1 MTQTKVAMAETSPR
15 MRKRDKLKQKL
26 GFGQS
31 SHDEAP
37 RSVFMVA
44 SSVRPAPQAPSAPVH
59 SSSAGSNAVDKNA
72 GNTGSDTL
80 SYKVSTTDSVAES
93 STREPEDL
101 PIEQVAAPRS
111 SSTITDVV
119 PSSALAHDTAC
130 SINSSAPILPPCTK
144 TPQPRD
150 LWKDALQKLSS
161 GDQEAVGG
169 LEISLSAQKPFSET
183 MQELLDLT
191 TKVQDKC
198 QSKSYKFSFKGKE
211 IIMRDVAGK
220 IIFWLNKFKE
230 VGDVAVNF
238 DPVHASLPWAGVRF
252 LLQVC

>member
-1 MTQTKVAMAETSPR
+1 MAEISPR
-15 MRKRDKLKQKL
+15 IRKRDKLKQKL
-26 GFGQS
+26 GFGRS
-31 SHDEAP
+31 SSDEAP
-37 RSVFMVA
+37 RSPYRVT
-44 SSVRPAPQAPSAPVH
+44 SSVGPATPAPSASVQPGL
-59 SSSAGSNAVDKNA
+59 AGSNAVDKTA
-72 GNTGSDTL
+72 GNTGLDIL
-80 SYKVSTTDSVAES
+80 SYGVATTDSLTKS
-93 STREPEDL
+93 STREPRGL
-101 PIEQVAAPRS
+101 SIEQVAVPQSLSAK
-111 SSTITDVV
+111 TDVV
-119 PSSALAHDTAC
+119 PSSALAYDTAC
-130 SINSSAPILPPCTK
+130 PINSSPPILPLCTK

-161 GDQEAVGG
+161 GDQEAVGE
-169 LEISLSAQKPFSET
+169 LKISLSAQKQFSE
-183 MQELLDLT
+183 MIEELLDLT

-198 QSKSYKFSFKGKE
+198 QSKSYKFPFKGKE

>member
-1 MTQTKVAMAETSPR
+1 MAENSARIRT
-15 MRKRDKLKQKL
+15 RDKLKQKL
-26 GFGQS
+26 GFGRS
-31 SHDEAP
+31 SSDEAP
-37 RSVFMVA
+37 RSSVMGF
-44 SSVRPAPQAPSAPVH
+44 SSVGPAPPAPSAPVH
-59 SSSAGSNAVDKNA
+59 SSSADSNAVDKN
-72 GNTGSDTL
+72 TLDTSSDTL
-80 SYKVSTTDSVAES
+80 SYEVSTTDSVTKS
-93 STREPEDL
+93 STRELQDL
-101 PIEQVAAPRS
+101 SIEQIAAPRS
-111 SSTITDVV
+111 SSTNTDVV
-119 PSSALAHDTAC
+119 PSSALAYDTAC
-130 SINSSAPILPPCTK
+130 SLNSSPPILPPCTK

-161 GDQEAVGG
+161 GDQEAVGE
-169 LEISLSAQKPFSET
+169 LEISLSAQKLFSEKI
-183 MQELLDLT
+183 QELLDLT
-191 TKVQDKC
+191 RKVQDKC

>member
-1 MTQTKVAMAETSPR
+1 MAEISPR
-15 MRKRDKLKQKL
+15 IRKRDKLKQKL
-26 GFGQS
+26 GFGRS
-31 SHDEAP
+31 SSDEAP
-37 RSVFMVA
+37 RSPYIVT
-44 SSVRPAPQAPSAPVH
+44 SSGGPATPAPAAPVH
-59 SSSAGSNAVDKNA
+59 PSLASSNAVDKAA
-72 GNTGSDTL
+72 GNTDSDIL
-80 SYKVSTTDSVAES
+80 SYEVSTTDSLTKS
-93 STREPEDL
+93 STLKPQDL
-101 PIEQVAAPRS
+101 SIEQVAVPLS
-111 SSTITDVV
+111 LSTNKDVV
-119 PSSALAHDTAC
+119 PSSALAYDTAC

-183 MQELLDLT
+183 IQELLDLT

-220 IIFWLNKFKE
+220 VIFWLNKFKE